1 MFKPGGITF
10 LEGFILFCA
19 AICIPPY
26 VVSSWNYI
34 IGLFIEVFGTPE
46 KSTYPY
52 FDAQGPHPPIR
63 SRTALAICMR
73 NEDPAPIF
81 DRVRVMRESLRQVG
95 KLEHFRFVLL
105 SDTSQPEVMKLE
117 DDGFTRLQSG
127 LGEATRQSVM
137 YRRREKNTGFKAGN
151 IRDYLDHHSRGDDF
165 FIVLDSDSVMGGDLL
180 VRLVSSMERY
190 PNIGLLQTQFT
201 SLPASGAF
209 TRLLQFSLRWSLRA
223 SNLGS
228 CWWTGDCA
236 FYWGHNAI
244 IRTEAF
250 HTHCMLPVLP
260 GKPPLGGH
268 ILSHDVM
275 EGIFMRRAGYEVR
288 LVPID
293 TESYESNPPTFLDYL
308 RREHRWCQGNMQ
320 YWFMLTE
327 PGVELVGR
335 FQVYLML
342 VSYLAPASWALMSF
356 AAITKGLMSGY
367 NSTEVDLSLS
377 LQMVIVGFN
386 VLPRLAGTVAIMMAS
401 DRYGGGIRSLI
412 STSIELTLMTLIR
425 PVIAVAIMTFL
436 FALIMGKSIRWDGQN
451 RDRLGLSWGETAR
464 ALWLQTCIGC
474 AIAGLLVK
482 SFAYLDVWSLSCF
495 IFVVGLCLAI
505 PFTVITASPM
515 LGRITT
521 RLGLFALPEE
531 VSKPPLLSLLR
542 IQEQVSSRRGR
553 LSV

>member
-26 VVSSWNYI
+26 VVSSWNYM
-34 IGLFIEVFGTPE
+34 IGIFIEGFGTPE
-46 KSTYPY
+46 TSTYPY
-52 FDAQGPHPPIR
+52 FDAHGPLPSIR

-81 DRVRVMRESLRQVG
+81 DRVHAMRESLRQVN
-95 KLEHFRFVLL
+95 KLQHFRFLLL
-105 SDTSQPEVMKLE
+105 SDTSEPDVTKMEAEGVARLE
-117 DDGFTRLQSG
+117 SDLS
-127 LGEATRQSVM
+127 EAKRQSIM
-137 YRRREKNTGFKAGN
+137 YRRRKKNTGFKAGN
-151 IRDYLDHHSRGDDF
+151 IKDYLDNHSQGDDF
-165 FIVLDSDSVMGGDLL
+165 FIILDSDSVMGGDLL
-180 VRLVSSMERY
+180 VRLVASMERH
-190 PNIGLLQTQFT
+190 PEIGLLQTQFT

-244 IRTEAF
+244 IRTAAF
-250 HTHCMLPVLP
+250 HKHCMLPVLP

-327 PGVELVGR
+327 PGIGLVGR

-342 VSYLAPASWALMSF
+342 ASYLAPASWALMSF
-356 AAITKGLMSGY
+356 AAIAKGLMAGY
-367 NSTEVDLSLS
+367 NDTEVDFSLK
-377 LQMVIVGFN
+377 LQVAIVGFN
-386 VLPRLAGTVAIMMAS
+386 LLPRLAGIVAIMVTS
-401 DRYGGGIRSLI
+401 DRYGGSIRSLV
-412 STSIELTLMTLIR
+412 SSVLEFTLMTLIR
-425 PVIAVAIMTFL
+425 PVIAVAITSFL
-436 FALIMGKSIRWDGQN
+436 LELMLGKSTSWDGQN
-451 RDRLGLSWGETAR
+451 RDRLGLSWRESAR

-474 AIAGLLVK
+474 GISGLLVK
-482 SFAYLDVWSLSCF
+482 SFPYLDVWSLSCF
-495 IFVVGLCLAI
+495 VFVVGLCLAI
-505 PFTVITASPM
+505 PFTVITASPL

-531 VSKPPLLSLLR
+531 ISKPPLLSM
-542 IQEQVSSRRGR
+542 
-553 LSV
+553 LSNQRQANSTKGHLFV